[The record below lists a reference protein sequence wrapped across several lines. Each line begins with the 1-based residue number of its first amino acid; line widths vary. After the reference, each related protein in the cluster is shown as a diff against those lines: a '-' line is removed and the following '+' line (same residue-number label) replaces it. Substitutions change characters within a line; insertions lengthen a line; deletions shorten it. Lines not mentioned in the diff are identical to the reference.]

1 MESAWNLSKQAK
13 AEERA
18 ESLKK
23 ILEILKKEFPTT
35 WQSVCKA
42 IVRVV
47 V

>member
-1 MESAWNLSKQAK
+1 MQSEWTLKIQAK

-23 ILEILKKEFPTT
+23 ILEVLKKEFPAT
-35 WQSVCKA
+35 WQTVAKA